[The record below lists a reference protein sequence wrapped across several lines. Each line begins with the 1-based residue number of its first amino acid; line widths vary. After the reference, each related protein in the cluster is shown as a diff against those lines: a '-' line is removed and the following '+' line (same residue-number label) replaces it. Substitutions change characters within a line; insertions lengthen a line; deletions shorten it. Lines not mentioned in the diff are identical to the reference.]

1 MKLDFM
7 FFFNALLLGVG
18 LAMDA
23 FSVSLANGLHEVKMR
38 PGKMGIV
45 AGVFGLFQGLM
56 PLLGWV
62 CIHTIVQYF
71 SSIETL
77 IPWISLALLG
87 YIGVK
92 MLLDA
97 IKCGD
102 CEDCRQKLT
111 VGALLMQG
119 VATSIDALSV
129 GFTIAHYDWL
139 AATLAAGLIAAVTFL
154 ICFAGIA
161 IGKKM
166 GTKLAGKAGIF
177 GGILLIFIGIEIFVT
192 SFF

>member
-1 MKLDFM
+1 
-7 FFFNALLLGVG
+7 
-18 LAMDA
+18 
-23 FSVSLANGLHEVKMR
+23 
-38 PGKMGIV
+38 
-45 AGVFGLFQGLM
+45 
-56 PLLGWV
+56 
-62 CIHTIVQYF
+62 
-71 SSIETL
+71 
-77 IPWISLALLG
+77 
-87 YIGVK
+87 

-97 IKCGD
+97 IKCGE

-111 VGALLMQG
+111 VSALLMQG

-129 GFTIAHYDWL
+129 GFTIAHYDFL
-139 AATLAAGLIAAVTFL
+139 SAALAAGLIAAVTFL

>member
-71 SSIETL
+71 SAIETL